1 MPTAPETPG
10 ATSAD
15 AEPKASQTE
24 LVYEQVRQ
32 AILSLDIVPGARLSE
47 RGLEAEFGASRT
59 PVRAALLRLRSEG
72 LVAREGRNWQTTPID
87 LDEVA
92 ALTEFREGV
101 EVAAA
106 RIACARASEEQLA
119 AFAELSRA
127 GAADPDEPG
136 DEQAGMRRGSDFHE
150 GLAAL
155 SGNAFIQQAV
165 ADAITRMARARWLEM
180 RSEEGRADAWREH
193 ADIVAAIRR
202 RDADAAA
209 DAIARHSQ
217 ANLAR
222 LLASIRSDRRAF
234 GARGLRIVG
243 E

>member
-1 MPTAPETPG
+1 MLGT
-10 ATSAD
+10 
-15 AEPKASQTE
+15 SQTDQ
-24 LVYEQVRQ
+24 VYEQVRQ

-59 PVRAALLRLRSEG
+59 PVRTALMRLQNEG
-72 LVAREGRNWQTTPID
+72 LVARDGRNWHATPID
-87 LDEVA
+87 LDEVS
-92 ALTEFREGV
+92 ALAEYREAV

-106 RIACARASEEQLA
+106 RRACERASDVELA
-119 AFAELSRA
+119 AFAQAVRA
-127 GAADPDEPG
+127 GDAEPD
-136 DEQAGMRRGSDFHE
+136 DEHAGMRRGSDFHE

-155 SGNAFIQQAV
+155 SGNRFIVQAV
-165 ADAITRMARARWLEM
+165 SDTVTRMARARWLEM
-180 RSEEGRADAWREH
+180 RTEEGRSAAWREH
-193 ADIVAAIRR
+193 TAIVDAISR

-209 DAIARHSQ
+209 GAIARHTQ
-217 ANLAR
+217 ANLDR

>member
-1 MPTAPETPG
+1 MPTT
-10 ATSAD
+10 
-15 AEPKASQTE
+15 SQTDQ
-24 LVYEQVRQ
+24 VYEHVRQ

-59 PVRAALLRLRSEG
+59 PVRTALMRLQNEG
-72 LVAREGRNWQTTPID
+72 LVARDGRNWQTTPID

-92 ALTEFREGV
+92 ALAEYREVV
-101 EVAAA
+101 EAAAA
-106 RIACARASEEQLA
+106 RLACERASDAELDAFAGAVNARAEE
-119 AFAELSRA
+119 
-127 GAADPDEPG
+127 PD
-136 DEQAGMRRGSDFHE
+136 DEHAGMRRGSDFHE

-155 SGNAFIQQAV
+155 SGNSFIVQAV
-165 ADAITRMARARWLEM
+165 SDAVTRMARARWLEM
-180 RSEEGRADAWREH
+180 RTEEGRSAAWSEH
-193 ADIVAAIRR
+193 TAIVHAISR

-209 DAIARHSQ
+209 TAIAQHTQ
-217 ANLAR
+217 ANLDR